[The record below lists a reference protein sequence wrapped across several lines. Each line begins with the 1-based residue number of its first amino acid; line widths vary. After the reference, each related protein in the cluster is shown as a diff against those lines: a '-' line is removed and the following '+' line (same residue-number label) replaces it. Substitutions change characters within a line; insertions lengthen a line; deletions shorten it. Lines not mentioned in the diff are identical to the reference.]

1 MRSLL
6 KLTVLLLCVQQGA
19 GHWLRSLLEVK
30 GQSASSHFE
39 AAEDGEGTKAP
50 GEATEGPEEHR
61 GAPRSRR
68 SADTSCS
75 VQSLLIQVRDLG
87 LGYDSDE
94 MVLFKYCAGACPL
107 QRSNHDLT
115 LANLL
120 QGGRLPASLPG
131 QMWHSM
137 PCCRP
142 THHEDMVFLDNA
154 HRWHKVEKLSAAGC
168 ACVG

>member
-1 MRSLL
+1 MFSSEL
-6 KLTVLLLCVQQGA
+6 
-19 GHWLRSLLEVK
+19 K
-30 GQSASSHFE
+30 GQPASSHYE
-39 AAEDGEGTKAP
+39 ALEDVEGTRAPTDARADPP
-50 GEATEGPEEHR
+50 GEREASVF
-61 GAPRSRR
+61 RSRR
-68 SADTSCS
+68 SASADPSCS
-75 VQSLLIQVRDLG
+75 LQSLLIQVRDLG

-94 MVLFKYCAGACPL
+94 MVLFKYCAGACP
-107 QRSNHDLT
+107 QMRSNHDLT

-120 QGGRLPASLPG
+120 QGGHLPVAMPAG
-131 QMWHSM
+131 QLWHSM

>member
-6 KLTVLLLCVQQGA
+6 KLTVLLFCLQRGA
-19 GHWLRSLLEVK
+19 GHWLRSLLELK
-30 GQSASSHFE
+30 GHS
-39 AAEDGEGTKAP
+39 AEDEEGTRAP
-50 GEATEGPEEHR
+50 REARASAEELR
-61 GAPRSRR
+61 GGLALRSRR
-68 SADTSCS
+68 SAGDVSCS
-75 VQSLLIQVRDLG
+75 LQSLLIQVRDLG

-94 MVLFKYCAGACPL
+94 MVRFKYCAGTCPL

-115 LANLL
+115 LGNLL
-120 QGGRLPASLPG
+120 RAGHLPLAPAG

-142 THHEDMVFLDNA
+142 THHEDVVFLDNE
-154 HRWHKVEKLSAAGC
+154 HRWHKVARLSAAGC